1 MTSPRVSPRDGRFA
15 GGRLYYR
22 VWDAPDPKALVVLAH
37 GFAEHSGRYAHVA
50 EPLVGA
56 GFTTWALDHHG
67 HGLSDGDRG
76 DARSP
81 DEAVADMDSLVDM
94 AVAER
99 PGLPVFLVGHSMGGL
114 LAIAYAEEHQDRLAG
129 LVVSGA
135 AVSVNQMLLDLL
147 ELDEIPAVPLAPF
160 VSRDPEVVKGYEDDP
175 LIYHGAMP
183 RHMLAEAPTLAVSTL
198 TNPFPPRPPTT
209 SPILSRRLT
218 KPSACGMSC
227 TTRSSTSPSA
237 TRSSAPWSSGSGRA

>member
-1 MTSPRVSPRDGRFA
+1 
-15 GGRLYYR
+15 
-22 VWDAPDPKALVVLAH
+22 VLAH

-175 LIYHGAMP
+175 LIHHGAMP
-183 RHMLAEAPTLAVSTL
+183 RHMLAEAPT
-198 TNPFPPRPPTT
+198 R
-209 SPILSRRLT
+209 
-218 KPSACGMSC
+218 ME
-227 TTRSSTSPSA
+227 
-237 TRSSAPWSSGSGRA
+237 